1 MNYWTA
7 AKMIGGGNVRRG
19 MMTIRALALGCKLAR
34 RKHPVFAEGRYQ
46 ALGVIGEEY
55 RELEQAVERES
66 LERQAAEALDVAIT
80 ALRFVQEEHRH
91 GA

>member
-7 AKMIGGGNVRRG
+7 AKLIGGGNVQRG

-34 RKHPVFAEGRYQ
+34 RKHPLFAEGRYQ

-55 RELEQAVERES
+55 RELERTVERES
-66 LERQAAEALDVAIT
+66 PERQAAEALDVAIT
-80 ALRFVQEEHRH
+80 ALRFVQGEHEH

>member
-7 AKMIGGGNVRRG
+7 AKLIGGGNVQRG

-34 RKHPVFAEGRYQ
+34 RKHPLFAEGRYQ

-55 RELEQAVERES
+55 RELERAVERES
-66 LERQAAEALDVAIT
+66 PERQAAEALDVAIT
-80 ALRFVQEEHRH
+80 ALRFVQEEHEH

>member
-1 MNYWTA
+1 
-7 AKMIGGGNVRRG
+7 MIGGGNIQRG

-34 RKHPVFAEGRYQ
+34 RKHPLFAEGRYQ

-55 RELEQAVERES
+55 RELERAVEKES
-66 LERQAAEALDVAIT
+66 PERQAAEALDVAIT
-80 ALRFVQEEHRH
+80 AIRFVQEEHRN

>member
-7 AKMIGGGNVRRG
+7 AKLIGGGNVQRG

-34 RKHPVFAEGRYQ
+34 KKHPVFAEGKYH

-55 RELEQAVERES
+55 RELERAVERES
-66 LERQAAEALDVAIT
+66 PERQAAEALDVAIT
-80 ALRFVQEEHRH
+80 ALRFVQEEHTH

>member
-34 RKHPVFAEGRYQ
+34 RKHPEYAEGRYQ

-55 RELEQAVERES
+55 RELERAVEKES
-66 LERQAAEALDVAIT
+66 PERQAAEALDVAIT
-80 ALRFVQEEHRH
+80 ALRFVQEEHLH